1 MKGKKVTG
9 FTNQEEE
16 AVQLT
21 EIVPFLLEDM
31 LIEKGGVYSKIEDWQ
46 AYAVEDGNLITGQ
59 NPGSSEK
66 VAELLAKHL
75 N

>member
-1 MKGKKVTG
+1 VSI
-9 FTNQEEE
+9 
-16 AVQLT
+16 L
-21 EIVPFLLEDM
+21 
-31 LIEKGGVYSKIEDWQ
+31 KIEDWQ